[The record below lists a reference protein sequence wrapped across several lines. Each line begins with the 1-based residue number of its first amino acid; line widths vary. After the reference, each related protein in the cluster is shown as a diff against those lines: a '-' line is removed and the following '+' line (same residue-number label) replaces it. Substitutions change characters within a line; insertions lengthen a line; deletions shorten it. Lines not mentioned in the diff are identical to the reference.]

1 MASIPRL
8 LASSSFPSFN
18 PAGEER
24 KEAVYVAAVP
34 LRASKGPAQ
43 IAVSAAY
50 SIGLW
55 DLQHWMVI
63 IKPSHHHSHAYAFDF
78 QPKDPEDIQVVLAAL
93 TQKQV
98 PGVVLKRKLA
108 RLPKRRCWFVGFST
122 CSNQE
127 DDTGS
132 INVAENF
139 TNAWNTD
146 LIIGKRDCRHFTN
159 DLVIVLTGKY
169 HILDRIQQ

>member
-1 MASIPRL
+1 MNNNIS
-8 LASSSFPSFN
+8 
-18 PAGEER
+18 
-24 KEAVYVAAVP
+24 
-34 LRASKGPAQ
+34 
-43 IAVSAAY
+43 
-50 SIGLW
+50 
-55 DLQHWMVI
+55 
-63 IKPSHHHSHAYAFDF
+63 
-78 QPKDPEDIQVVLAAL
+78 
-93 TQKQV
+93 
-98 PGVVLKRKLA
+98 GVVLKRKLA

-159 DLVIVLTGKY
+159 GIVYTHACFALVINYSWFFDCCKLAIKTVLQHLQPEKSLLMFKLQIHRSPAFNKLLTVTVTPNSFSM
-169 HILDRIQQ
+169 